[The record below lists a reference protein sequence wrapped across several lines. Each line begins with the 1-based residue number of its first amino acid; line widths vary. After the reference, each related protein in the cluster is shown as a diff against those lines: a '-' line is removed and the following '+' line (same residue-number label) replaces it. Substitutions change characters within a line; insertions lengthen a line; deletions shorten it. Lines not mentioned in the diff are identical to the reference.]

1 MLPPVQAANLD
12 RPGGRDDEQSL
23 SGKCSRASRSSSQSA
38 QVSPFLAATPGM
50 IEPRRMYSPCSTLLL
65 NPIEIFPLFGRQQVI
80 PVEITFTGQ
89 TLTAG

>member
-1 MLPPVQAANLD
+1 MQ
-12 RPGGRDDEQSL
+12 QSFPKQFAV
-23 SGKCSRASRSSSQSA
+23 GAGQ
-38 QVSPFLAATPGM
+38 PFLAATPGM